1 MLVIGRGLPVGGEV
15 LVTLRRY
22 TTTISM
28 LSNIFASR
36 LTIRRPLNPLAGR
49 PGTSKLQ
56 HCPLQSKWEVCLVSN

>member
-1 MLVIGRGLPVGGEV
+1 M

-36 LTIRRPLNPLAGR
+36 LTIQRQLNRIAGR
-49 PGTSKLQ
+49 PRDFETAAL
-56 HCPLQSKWEVCLVSN
+56 PLAIQMGSVLSI